1 MYGFGVLGGLDSTGW
16 AVSTRAPAGPAL
28 AATSTSCGP
37 TDTAMDPASDT
48 AAAGAAA
55 ARVTGAASAKL
66 TSSAAAPGAG
76 RPVAGSAATST
87 AVSTAAP
94 IDPSIAAPAA
104 AKLPATTAASASGC
118 QLQITSNASLAD
130 IWIDGVRKGKVPAL
144 LEVPCQATEVA
155 LRHPRYSADSRRV
168 TPTAGLTEVALRLTR
183 PLVTVKILS
192 TPPGAT
198 VRVNGRELGK
208 TPAQAKVHAFERG
221 TIVLSHNGGAIKT
234 MQIYPQADNTVVSA
248 TLPKPRAK
256 PRK

>member
-1 MYGFGVLGGLDSTGW
+1 
-16 AVSTRAPAGPAL
+16 
-28 AATSTSCGP
+28 
-37 TDTAMDPASDT
+37 
-48 AAAGAAA
+48 
-55 ARVTGAASAKL
+55 
-66 TSSAAAPGAG
+66 
-76 RPVAGSAATST
+76 ST